1 MARVGT
7 DVKLWKMLEES
18 ETPLSLAQIAEK
30 TSVDRVLLSTLKRTC
45 DSLNTDMRAS
55 RACIAL
61 LRVIPYARS
70 I

>member
-7 DVKLWKMLEES
+7 DVNLWKMLEES

-30 TSVDRVLLSTLKRTC
+30 TSADRVLLSTLKRTC
-45 DSLNTDMRAS
+45 DFLTTDMRAS

-61 LRVIPYARS
+61 LRVISHARS